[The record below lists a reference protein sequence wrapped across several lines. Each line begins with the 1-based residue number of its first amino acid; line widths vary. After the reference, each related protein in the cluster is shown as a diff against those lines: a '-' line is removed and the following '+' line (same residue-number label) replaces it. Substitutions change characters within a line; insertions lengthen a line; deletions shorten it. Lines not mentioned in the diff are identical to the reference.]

1 MEIMGKI
8 MYKTVLLTQNE
19 IKLLLDMIENRTN
32 YRSGNEDNDSINLHI
47 IKRHLMGL
55 IPTENNQKQ

>member
-1 MEIMGKI
+1 MGIIGKI

-19 IKLLLDMIENRTN
+19 IRLLLDVIENRTN
-32 YRSGNEDNDSINLHI
+32 YRSGDDGSNAQNLHI

>member
-19 IKLLLDMIENRTN
+19 IKLLLDVIENRTN
-32 YRSGNEDNDSINLHI
+32 YRSANEENNTQNLHI

-55 IPTENNQKQ
+55 IPTENSRKD